1 MVARCDDWATYWCV
15 TNHVELVGSHLTTRL
30 DLRDII
36 SAKVLLTNV
45 LKQRR
50 DAHVRRDSRPQ
61 FISEGQTFG
70 KLFGGAGAGWAFA
83 PARAIGKEYNI
94 NVVYPHAEARDHQL
108 QNTVPWHE
116 SIAAIDKNL
125 APFYLRSYLRSK
137 PG

>member
-1 MVARCDDWATYWCV
+1 M
-15 TNHVELVGSHLTTRL
+15 TTRL
-30 DLRDII
+30 DLREII

-70 KLFGGAGAGWAFA
+70 KLFGSAGAGRAFV
-83 PARAIGKEYNI
+83 PARAIGKEYKI
-94 NVVYPHAEARDHQL
+94 KSVVYPHAEARDHQL

-116 SIAAIDKNL
+116 SIAAMDKNL
-125 APFYLRSYLRSK
+125 APFYLRAYLRSK
-137 PG
+137 AG